1 MAKISD
7 EQKKTGSEATISE
20 QDVLVEGDVDK
31 NAEAEVIKN
40 AKLSAYDRIETE
52 REEADKNFKPLTR
65 EEVRAMRLTNPSV
78 SPWLILAGQS
88 VAGVLIASFYWLI
101 TGSASAGWSA
111 FYGALV
117 VLVPG
122 AVFARGLMSKVASM
136 NPGAAVTGFFLWEFV
151 KIGLAIAM
159 LFAAPRLVLN
169 LSWPAMLVGLVV
181 TMKVV
186 WLVLWLRARLNSN
199 ANAK

>member
-1 MAKISD
+1 MVKIRN
-7 EQKKTGSEATISE
+7 QQNKTENADQSAADG
-20 QDVLVEGDVDK
+20 LVSKTSKTNKTAVKEK
-31 NAEAEVIKN
+31 I
-40 AKLSAYDRIETE
+40 SAYDQVDIE
-52 REEADKNFKPLTR
+52 REAADKNFKPLTR
-65 EEVRAMRLTNPSV
+65 EEAQTMRRANPSV
-78 SPWLILAGQS
+78 SPWLVLAGQAI
-88 VAGVLIASFYWLI
+88 AGVLIALLSRLV
-101 TGSASAGWSA
+101 TGSASAAWST

-122 AVFARGLMSKVASM
+122 AVFARGLMSKVATM
-136 NPGAAVTGFFLWEFV
+136 NAGAAVTGFFLWEFV

>member
-1 MAKISD
+1 
-7 EQKKTGSEATISE
+7 
-20 QDVLVEGDVDK
+20 
-31 NAEAEVIKN
+31 
-40 AKLSAYDRIETE
+40 
-52 REEADKNFKPLTR
+52 
-65 EEVRAMRLTNPSV
+65 
-78 SPWLILAGQS
+78 
-88 VAGVLIASFYWLI
+88 
-101 TGSASAGWSA
+101 
-111 FYGALV
+111 
-117 VLVPG
+117 
-122 AVFARGLMSKVASM
+122 
-136 NPGAAVTGFFLWEFV
+136 V